1 MSGCGT
7 FQHAL
12 RFPVAEYAW
21 PLVKQHPVQGPI
33 YIVQNYKIIKL
44 HSHTQLSVY

>member
-12 RFPVAEYAW
+12 RFPVAEDA
-21 PLVKQHPVQGPI
+21 
-33 YIVQNYKIIKL
+33 
-44 HSHTQLSVY
+44 